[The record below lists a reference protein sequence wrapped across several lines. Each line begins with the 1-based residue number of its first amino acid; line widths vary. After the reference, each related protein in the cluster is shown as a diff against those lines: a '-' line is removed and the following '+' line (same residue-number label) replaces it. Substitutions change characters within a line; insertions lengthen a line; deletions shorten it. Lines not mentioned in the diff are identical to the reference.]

1 METALIRTTIW
12 EDEKIDELNSDTR
25 LLYLALLTNPK
36 RNTTKVFRC
45 PDKLLVAYTGYDI
58 KLINLCRSQLIEKNF
73 IKFIDNYYI
82 LNGDEFVEAKKG
94 RFTKSVE
101 KTYLSKLPGK
111 ILNLLKNKDISSRG
125 ALEYNNKYN
134 NKDKDKDINNN
145 KDKKQAVNFDLFYE
159 KYPKKRNKLAARKS
173 FIKLNPNVL
182 LLKEILESIKKFKE
196 TKEWKKDGGQ
206 FIPYPATWLN
216 NKRWEDEITTKPKT
230 TKYDHLTKVIK
241 K

>member
-145 KDKKQAVNFDLFYE
+145 KDKKQAVNFDLFWS
-159 KYPKKRNKLAARKS
+159 KYPKKINKATALKS
-173 FIKLNPNVL
+173 FNSLKPNSQL
-182 LLKEILESIKKFKE
+182 LTKILESIDNFIE
-196 TKEWKKDGGQ
+196 TEEWKKDSGR
-206 FIPYPATWLN
+206 FIPYPSTWLN
-216 NKRWEDEITTKPKT
+216 NKRWEDEIIKLKKPKVFT
-230 TKYDHLTKVIK
+230 A
-241 K
+241 